1 MTYFAEPNYIEYH
14 LWFDSN
20 INAVDLINYSDEN
33 QFCSFAHKKF
43 HEISS
48 LNLVIGSSK
57 YKQIMIFSFFFNFL
71 K

>member
-1 MTYFAEPNYIEYH
+1 MTYFAEPNYVEYY

-33 QFCSFAHKKF
+33 EFSNFAHKKF

-57 YKQIMIFSFFFNFL
+57 YKQLAIFSLF
-71 K
+71 

>member
-1 MTYFAEPNYIEYH
+1 MTYFAEPNYIEYD

-33 QFCSFAHKKF
+33 QFCNFAHKKF

-57 YKQIMIFSFFFNFL
+57 YKQIMIFSFF
-71 K
+71 

>member
-1 MTYFAEPNYIEYH
+1 MTYFAEPNYIEYD

-33 QFCSFAHKKF
+33 QFCNFTHKKF
-43 HEISS
+43 HKISS

-57 YKQIMIFSFFFNFL
+57 YKQMMIFSL
-71 K
+71 LS

>member
-1 MTYFAEPNYIEYH
+1 MTYFAEPNYIEYE

-33 QFCSFAHKKF
+33 EFCNFTHKKF
-43 HEISS
+43 DKISS

-57 YKQIMIFSFFFNFL
+57 YKQLAIFSLF
-71 K
+71 